1 MLFVVYIN
9 SLPDVIRSVTC
20 LLFADDTK
28 CCHRISS
35 FSDTILLQN
44 DINSLLTWSHKSKLS
59 FNLSKTLMLRFTNR
73 STNIIDATYSL
84 DGSPIQSVTSCKD
97 LGVTVSSDLSWT
109 QHYNNITAK
118 AYRQL
123 GLIRRTFNSS
133 ISVNAKKLLYISLVR
148 SQLTYCSQIWRP
160 QLIRDIKAFEKVQRR
175 ATKFVLNDFTSDY
188 KTGLTRLGLL
198 PLMYYF
204 EYLDITFLLTCLKE
218 PESNFP
224 IFNYIKFSSSNTRSS
239 NCSKLVIHNAKSNLL
254 RHFYFNRVIQLWN
267 FLPPFDLNLSL
278 STLKRNLK
286 HTLWFYFKEHFS
298 SFNQCTYHL
307 LCPCNKCRLIPPPS
321 NFNPG

>member
-1 MLFVVYIN
+1 MIFIVTTTNTVFKVWEFFKAYRQQFVSIDCCSSSLLPVTSGVPQGSILGPMLFVVYIN

-28 CCHRISS
+28 CCRSISS

-44 DINSLLTWSHKSKLS
+44 DINSLLTWSHNS

-97 LGVTVSSDLSWT
+97 IGLTVSSDLLWT

-133 ISVNAKKLLYISLVR
+133 ISVNAKKRLYISLVR

-160 QLIRDIKAFEKVQRR
+160 QLIRDIKALGKVQRR
-175 ATKFVLNDFTSDY
+175 ATKFILNDFTSDY
-188 KTGLTRLGLL
+188 KTRLTRLGLL

-218 PESNFP
+218 PDSNFP

-239 NCSKLVIHNAKSNLL
+239 NCSKLVIHNAKSNL
-254 RHFYFNRVIQLWN
+254 
-267 FLPPFDLNLSL
+267 S
-278 STLKRNLK
+278 
-286 HTLWFYFKEHFS
+286 
-298 SFNQCTYHL
+298 
-307 LCPCNKCRLIPPPS
+307 
-321 NFNPG
+321 

>member
-1 MLFVVYIN
+1 ML
-9 SLPDVIRSVTC
+9 
-20 LLFADDTK
+20 
-28 CCHRISS
+28 H
-35 FSDTILLQN
+35 
-44 DINSLLTWSHKSKLS
+44 
-59 FNLSKTLMLRFTNR
+59 FTNR

-84 DGSPIQSVTSCKD
+84 DGSLIQSVTSCKD
-97 LGVTVSSDLSWT
+97 LSVTVSSDLSC
-109 QHYNNITAK
+109 YNNITAK
-118 AYRQL
+118 AYHQL

-160 QLIRDIKAFEKVQRR
+160 QLIRDIKALEKVQRR

-188 KTGLTRLGLL
+188 KTRLTRLGLL

-218 PESNFP
+218 PDSNFP

-239 NCSKLVIHNAKSNLL
+239 NCSKLVIHNAKSNLS
-254 RHFYFNRVIQLWN
+254 RHFYFNRVIH
-267 FLPPFDLNLSL
+267 LNLSL

-286 HTLWFYFKEHFS
+286 HTLWSYFKEHHLT
-298 SFNQCTYHL
+298 NVHITYYA
-307 LCPCNKCRLIPPPS
+307 KCRLIPHQILIQATDS
-321 NFNPG
+321 S

>member
-1 MLFVVYIN
+1 MLFIVYIN

-160 QLIRDIKAFEKVQRR
+160 QLIRDITALEKVQRR

-188 KTGLTRLGLL
+188 KTRLTRLGLL

-218 PESNFP
+218 PDSNFP

-239 NCSKLVIHNAKSNLL
+239 NCSKLVIHKAKSNLS

-286 HTLWFYFKEHFS
+286 HTL
-298 SFNQCTYHL
+298 
-307 LCPCNKCRLIPPPS
+307 
-321 NFNPG
+321 

>member
-59 FNLSKTLMLRFTNR
+59 FNLSNSLMLRFTNR

-97 LGVTVSSDLSWT
+97 LGVTVFSDLSWT

-160 QLIRDIKAFEKVQRR
+160 QLIRDIKALDKVQRR

-188 KTGLTRLGLL
+188 KTRLTRLGLL

-204 EYLDITFLLTCLKE
+204 EYPWTS
-218 PESNFP
+218 P
-224 IFNYIKFSSSNTRSS
+224 
-239 NCSKLVIHNAKSNLL
+239 
-254 RHFYFNRVIQLWN
+254 FY
-267 FLPPFDLNLSL
+267 
-278 STLKRNLK
+278 
-286 HTLWFYFKEHFS
+286 
-298 SFNQCTYHL
+298 
-307 LCPCNKCRLIPPPS
+307 
-321 NFNPG
+321 